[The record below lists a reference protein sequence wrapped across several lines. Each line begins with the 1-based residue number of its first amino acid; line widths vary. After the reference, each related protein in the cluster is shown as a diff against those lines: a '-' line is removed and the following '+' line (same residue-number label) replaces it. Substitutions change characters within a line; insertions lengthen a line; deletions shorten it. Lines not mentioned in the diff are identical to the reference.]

1 MTFTPRTRLVNP
13 RLGTYFGIFASALA
27 ALFFLAAIFEQLGMA
42 DRILR
47 WMMLLGPVA
56 LYGAIGLASANQQP
70 LDYFAAGRR
79 VPAIFTG
86 LALAITALGATG
98 LVTLT
103 GVFFVSGFDGLAITI
118 GGLAGFVCMAIL
130 LAPFLRKFG
139 AYTVPTYLGRRFESR
154 FLRLLSAAFLAL
166 PLLLLMAAEL
176 RIASGVGAWLSG
188 VPATSLLPLF
198 ALLALATLV
207 GGGMRSLSW
216 SNAAQAITV
225 LLAFLVPVALVA
237 VLVTKLPIP
246 QLSYGPI
253 VRSLIKQEA
262 ALALPSVAAAPF
274 SFELPGEG
282 FATIAK
288 RFATP
293 FGAIGPGAFVVTML
307 VVMSG
312 LASAPWLLPR
322 VSATPGVHEARKSLS
337 WATFMFGVIV
347 LTMSA
352 VAAFMREPL
361 MELALSSDP
370 GQLPGWLEKL
380 RASGL
385 AEITTSST
393 RVAVGSVAFARDGVF
408 LALPI
413 ASDLPAAFIYLAA
426 ASAIAAA
433 LAGLSAAGV
442 ALGNLLSE
450 DVLNGLSWEPPSDA
464 VRLMMARGMLAAAI
478 GAGTALAIMAPTD
491 PLSLLLWAVTITGAT
506 AFPILILSIWWKRV
520 NAFGALAGMTSGFVI
535 ATGAIIAGEAGL
547 FSTAGIVAA
556 GLALPVGTAAAML
569 VSVLTPPPSRH
580 ALELVRDIRVPGG
593 EILYDREMQR
603 LRLRQRRSK
612 AGG

>member
-13 RLGTYFGIFASALA
+13 RLGTYFGIFASGLA
-27 ALFFLAAIFEQLGMA
+27 ALFFLATIFEQLGMSDA
-42 DRILR
+42 MLR
-47 WMMLLGPVA
+47 WMMLIGPVA
-56 LYGAIGLASANQQP
+56 LYGCIGLASANQQP

-86 LALAITALGATG
+86 LALAVSALGATG

-118 GGLAGFVCMAIL
+118 GALAGFVAMAIL

-139 AYTVPTYLGRRFESR
+139 AYTIPTYLGRRFESR
-154 FLRLLSAAFLAL
+154 FLRLLSAVFLAL
-166 PLLLLMAAEL
+166 PMLLLIAAEL
-176 RIASGVGAWLSG
+176 RIAGSVGAWISG
-188 VPATSLLPLF
+188 VPAATLLPAF
-198 ALLALATLV
+198 ALIVMATLV
-207 GGGMRSLSW
+207 PGGMRSLSW

-262 ALALPSVAAAPF
+262 ALALPGVATTAF
-274 SFELPGEG
+274 SFDLPGEG

-293 FGAIGPGAFVVTML
+293 FGAIGPAAFVATML
-307 VVMSG
+307 MVMAG

-322 VSATPGVHEARKSLS
+322 VSATPGVHDARKSLS
-337 WATFMFGVIV
+337 WATFIFGILI
-347 LTMSA
+347 LTMTS
-352 VAAFMREPL
+352 VAAFMRAPL
-361 MELALSSDP
+361 MELALASDP
-370 GQLPGWLEKL
+370 GQMPEWLVNLQQAGLVEL
-380 RASGL
+380 TTAS
-385 AEITTSST
+385 TQ
-393 RVAVGSVAFARDGVF
+393 VAVGSVAFARDGVF

-413 ASDLPAAFIYLAA
+413 ATGLPSAFVYLAA
-426 ASAIAAA
+426 AAAIAAA
-433 LAGLSAAGV
+433 LATTGAAGV

-450 DVLNGLSWEPPSDA
+450 DVLNGLSWEPTSDT
-464 VRLMMARGMLAAAI
+464 VRLLMARVMLAAAI
-478 GAGTALAIMAPTD
+478 GAGTALALVAPAD
-491 PLSLLLWAVTITGAT
+491 PLSLMLWAVTITGAT
-506 AFPILILSIWWKRV
+506 AFPVLVLSIWWKRL
-520 NAFGALAGMTSGFVI
+520 NEFGALAGMISGFVI
-535 ATGAIIAGEAGL
+535 STGAIIAGEAGL
-547 FSTAGIVAA
+547 FSTAGTVAA
-556 GLALPVGTAAAML
+556 AVALPVGTIAALL
-569 VSVLTPPPSRH
+569 VSVMTPAPSRH

-603 LRLRQRRSK
+603 LRLKQRLSGS
-612 AGG
+612 A

>member
-13 RLGTYFGIFASALA
+13 RLGTYFGIFASGLA
-27 ALFFLAAIFEQLGMA
+27 ALFFLATIFEQLGMSDA
-42 DRILR
+42 MLR
-47 WMMLLGPVA
+47 WMMLIGPVA
-56 LYGAIGLASANQQP
+56 LYGCIGLASANRQP

-86 LALAITALGATG
+86 LALAVSALGATG

-118 GGLAGFVCMAIL
+118 GALAGFVAMAIL

-139 AYTVPTYLGRRFESR
+139 AYTIPTYLGRRFESR
-154 FLRLLSAAFLAL
+154 FLRLLSAVFLAL
-166 PLLLLMAAEL
+166 PMLLLIAAEL
-176 RIASGVGAWLSG
+176 RIAGSVGAWISG
-188 VPATSLLPLF
+188 VPAATLLPLF
-198 ALLALATLV
+198 ALIVMATLV
-207 GGGMRSLSW
+207 PGGMRSLSW

-262 ALALPSVAAAPF
+262 ALALPGVATTAF
-274 SFELPGEG
+274 SFDLPGEG

-293 FGAIGPGAFVVTML
+293 FGAIGPAAFVATML
-307 VVMSG
+307 TVMAG

-322 VSATPGVHEARKSLS
+322 VSATPGVHDARKSLS
-337 WATFMFGVIV
+337 WATFIFGILI
-347 LTMSA
+347 LTMTS
-352 VAAFMREPL
+352 VAAFMRAPL
-361 MELALSSDP
+361 MELALASDP
-370 GQLPGWLEKL
+370 GQLPEWLVNLQQAGLVEL
-380 RASGL
+380 TTAS
-385 AEITTSST
+385 TQ
-393 RVAVGSVAFARDGVF
+393 VAVGSVAFARDGVF

-413 ASDLPAAFIYLAA
+413 ATGLPSAFVYLAA
-426 ASAIAAA
+426 AAAIAAA
-433 LAGLSAAGV
+433 LATTGAAGV

-450 DVLNGLSWEPPSDA
+450 DVLNGLSWEPTSDT
-464 VRLMMARGMLAAAI
+464 VRLLMARVMLAAAI
-478 GAGTALAIMAPTD
+478 GAGTALALVAPAD
-491 PLSLLLWAVTITGAT
+491 PLLLMLWAVTITGAT
-506 AFPILILSIWWKRV
+506 AFPVLVLSIWWKRL
-520 NAFGALAGMTSGFVI
+520 NEFGALAGMISGFVI
-535 ATGAIIAGEAGL
+535 STGAIIAGEAGL
-547 FSTAGIVAA
+547 FSTAGTVAA
-556 GLALPVGTAAAML
+556 AVALPVGTIAALL
-569 VSVLTPPPSRH
+569 VSVMTPAPSRH

-603 LRLRQRRSK
+603 LRLKQRR
-612 AGG
+612 GGSA

>member
-13 RLGTYFGIFASALA
+13 RLGTYFGIFASGLA
-27 ALFFLAAIFEQLGMA
+27 ALFFLATIFEQLGMSDA
-42 DRILR
+42 MLR
-47 WMMLLGPVA
+47 WMMLIGPVA
-56 LYGAIGLASANQQP
+56 LYGCIGLASANQQP

-86 LALAITALGATG
+86 LALAVSALGATG

-118 GGLAGFVCMAIL
+118 GALAGFVAMAIL

-139 AYTVPTYLGRRFESR
+139 AYTIPTYLGRRFESR
-154 FLRLLSAAFLAL
+154 FLRLLSAVFLAL
-166 PLLLLMAAEL
+166 PMLLLIAAEL
-176 RIASGVGAWLSG
+176 RIAGSVGAWISG
-188 VPATSLLPLF
+188 VTAATLLPAF
-198 ALLALATLV
+198 ALIVMATLV
-207 GGGMRSLSW
+207 PGGMRSLSW

-262 ALALPSVAAAPF
+262 ALALPGVATTAF
-274 SFELPGEG
+274 SFDLPGEG

-293 FGAIGPGAFVVTML
+293 FGAIGPAAFVATML
-307 VVMSG
+307 TVMAG

-322 VSATPGVHEARKSLS
+322 VSATPGVHDARKSLS
-337 WATFMFGVIV
+337 WATFIFGILI
-347 LTMSA
+347 LTMTS
-352 VAAFMREPL
+352 VAAFMRAPL
-361 MELALSSDP
+361 MELALASDP
-370 GQLPGWLEKL
+370 GQMPEWLVNLQQAGLVEL
-380 RASGL
+380 TTAS
-385 AEITTSST
+385 TK
-393 RVAVGSVAFARDGVF
+393 VAVGSVAFARDGVF

-413 ASDLPAAFIYLAA
+413 ATGLPSAFVYLAA
-426 ASAIAAA
+426 AAAIAAA
-433 LAGLSAAGV
+433 LATTGAAGV

-450 DVLNGLSWEPPSDA
+450 DVLNGLSWEPTSDT
-464 VRLMMARGMLAAAI
+464 VRLLMARVMLAAAI
-478 GAGTALAIMAPTD
+478 GAGTALALVAPAD
-491 PLSLLLWAVTITGAT
+491 PLSLMLWAVTITGAT
-506 AFPILILSIWWKRV
+506 AFPVLVLSIWWKRL
-520 NAFGALAGMTSGFVI
+520 NEFGALAGMISGFVI
-535 ATGAIIAGEAGL
+535 STGAIIAGEAGL
-547 FSTAGIVAA
+547 FSTAGTVAA
-556 GLALPVGTAAAML
+556 AVALPVGTIAALL
-569 VSVLTPPPSRH
+569 VSVMTPAPSRH

-603 LRLRQRRSK
+603 LRLKQRRSGS
-612 AGG
+612 A

>member
-13 RLGTYFGIFASALA
+13 RLGTYFGIFASGLA
-27 ALFFLAAIFEQLGMA
+27 ALFFLATIFEQLGMSDA
-42 DRILR
+42 MLR
-47 WMMLLGPVA
+47 WMMLIGPVA
-56 LYGAIGLASANQQP
+56 LYGCIGLASANRQP

-86 LALAITALGATG
+86 LALAVSALGATG

-118 GGLAGFVCMAIL
+118 GALAGFVAMAIL

-139 AYTVPTYLGRRFESR
+139 AYTIPTYLGRRFESR
-154 FLRLLSAAFLAL
+154 FLRLLSAVFLAL
-166 PLLLLMAAEL
+166 PMLLLIAAEL
-176 RIASGVGAWLSG
+176 RIAGSVGAWISG
-188 VPATSLLPLF
+188 VPAATLLPLF
-198 ALLALATLV
+198 ALIVMATLV
-207 GGGMRSLSW
+207 PGGMRSLSW

-262 ALALPSVAAAPF
+262 ALALPGVATTAF
-274 SFELPGEG
+274 SFDLPGEG

-293 FGAIGPGAFVVTML
+293 FGAIGPAAFVATML
-307 VVMSG
+307 MVMAG

-322 VSATPGVHEARKSLS
+322 VSATPGVHDARKSLS
-337 WATFMFGVIV
+337 WATFIFGILI
-347 LTMSA
+347 LTMTS
-352 VAAFMREPL
+352 VAAFMRAPL
-361 MELALSSDP
+361 MELALASDP
-370 GQLPGWLEKL
+370 GQLPEWLVNL
-380 RASGL
+380 QYAGL
-385 AEITTSST
+385 VELTTAST

-413 ASDLPAAFIYLAA
+413 ATGLPSAFVYLAA
-426 ASAIAAA
+426 AAAIAAA
-433 LAGLSAAGV
+433 LATTGAAGV

-450 DVLNGLSWEPPSDA
+450 DVLNGLSWEPTSDT
-464 VRLMMARGMLAAAI
+464 VRLLMARVMLAAAI
-478 GAGTALAIMAPTD
+478 GAGTALALVAPAD
-491 PLSLLLWAVTITGAT
+491 PLLLMLWAVTITGAT
-506 AFPILILSIWWKRV
+506 AFPVLVLSIWWKRL
-520 NAFGALAGMTSGFVI
+520 NEFGALAGMISGFVI
-535 ATGAIIAGEAGL
+535 STGAIIAGEAGL
-547 FSTAGIVAA
+547 FSTAGTVAA
-556 GLALPVGTAAAML
+556 AVALPVGTIAALL
-569 VSVLTPPPSRH
+569 VSVMTPAPSRH

-603 LRLRQRRSK
+603 LRLKQRR
-612 AGG
+612 GGSA

>member
-13 RLGTYFGIFASALA
+13 RLGTYFGIFASGLA
-27 ALFFLAAIFEQLGMA
+27 ALFFLATIFEQLGMSDA
-42 DRILR
+42 MLR
-47 WMMLLGPVA
+47 WMMLIGPVA
-56 LYGAIGLASANQQP
+56 LYGCIGLASGNRQP

-86 LALAITALGATG
+86 LALAVSALGATG

-118 GGLAGFVCMAIL
+118 GALAGFVAMAIL

-139 AYTVPTYLGRRFESR
+139 AYTIPTYLGRRFESR
-154 FLRLLSAAFLAL
+154 FLRLLSAVFLAL
-166 PLLLLMAAEL
+166 PMLLLIAAEL
-176 RIASGVGAWLSG
+176 RIAGSVGAWISG
-188 VPATSLLPLF
+188 VPAATLLPLF
-198 ALLALATLV
+198 ALIVMATLV
-207 GGGMRSLSW
+207 PGGMRSLSW

-262 ALALPSVAAAPF
+262 ALALPGVATTAF
-274 SFELPGEG
+274 SFDLPGEG

-293 FGAIGPGAFVVTML
+293 FGAIGPAAFVATML
-307 VVMSG
+307 MVMAG

-322 VSATPGVHEARKSLS
+322 VSATPGVHDARKSLS
-337 WATFMFGVIV
+337 WATFIFGILI
-347 LTMSA
+347 LTMTS
-352 VAAFMREPL
+352 VAAFMRAPL
-361 MELALSSDP
+361 MELALASDP
-370 GQLPGWLEKL
+370 GQLPEWLVNL
-380 RASGL
+380 QYAGL
-385 AEITTSST
+385 VELTTAST

-413 ASDLPAAFIYLAA
+413 ATGLPSAFVYLAA
-426 ASAIAAA
+426 AAAIAAA
-433 LAGLSAAGV
+433 LATTGAAGV

-450 DVLNGLSWEPPSDA
+450 DVLNGLSWEPTGDT
-464 VRLMMARGMLAAAI
+464 VRLLMARVMLAAAI
-478 GAGTALAIMAPTD
+478 GAGTALALVAPAD
-491 PLSLLLWAVTITGAT
+491 PLSLMLWAVTITGAT
-506 AFPILILSIWWKRV
+506 AFPVLVLSIWWKRL
-520 NAFGALAGMTSGFVI
+520 NEFGALAGMISGFVI
-535 ATGAIIAGEAGL
+535 STGAIIAGEAGL
-547 FSTAGIVAA
+547 FSTAGTVAA
-556 GLALPVGTAAAML
+556 AVALPVGTIAALL
-569 VSVLTPPPSRH
+569 VSVMTPAPSRH

-603 LRLRQRRSK
+603 LRLKQRR
-612 AGG
+612 GGSA

>member
-13 RLGTYFGIFASALA
+13 RLGTYFGIFASGLA
-27 ALFFLAAIFEQLGMA
+27 ALFFLATIFEQLGMSDA
-42 DRILR
+42 MLR
-47 WMMLLGPVA
+47 WMMLIGPVA
-56 LYGAIGLASANQQP
+56 LYGCIGLASANRQP

-86 LALAITALGATG
+86 LALAVSALGATG

-118 GGLAGFVCMAIL
+118 GALAGFVAMAIL

-139 AYTVPTYLGRRFESR
+139 AYTIPTYLGRRFESR
-154 FLRLLSAAFLAL
+154 FLRLLSAVFLAL
-166 PLLLLMAAEL
+166 PMLLLIAAEL
-176 RIASGVGAWLSG
+176 RIAGSVGAWISG
-188 VPATSLLPLF
+188 VPAATLLPLF
-198 ALLALATLV
+198 ALIVMATLV
-207 GGGMRSLSW
+207 PGGMRSLSW

-262 ALALPSVAAAPF
+262 ALALPGVATTAF
-274 SFELPGEG
+274 SFDLPGEG

-293 FGAIGPGAFVVTML
+293 FGAIGPAAFVATML
-307 VVMSG
+307 MVMAG

-322 VSATPGVHEARKSLS
+322 VSATPGVHDARKSLS
-337 WATFMFGVIV
+337 WATFIFGILI
-347 LTMSA
+347 LTMTS
-352 VAAFMREPL
+352 VAAFMRAPL
-361 MELALSSDP
+361 MELALASDP
-370 GQLPGWLEKL
+370 GQMPEWLVNLQQAGLVEL
-380 RASGL
+380 TTAS
-385 AEITTSST
+385 TK
-393 RVAVGSVAFARDGVF
+393 VAVGSVAFARDGVF

-413 ASDLPAAFIYLAA
+413 ATGLPSAFVYLAA
-426 ASAIAAA
+426 AAAIAAA
-433 LAGLSAAGV
+433 LATTGAAGV

-450 DVLNGLSWEPPSDA
+450 DVLNGLSWEPTSDT
-464 VRLMMARGMLAAAI
+464 VRLLMARVMLAAAI
-478 GAGTALAIMAPTD
+478 GAGTALALVAPAD
-491 PLSLLLWAVTITGAT
+491 PLSLMLWAVTITGAT
-506 AFPILILSIWWKRV
+506 AFPVLVLSIWWKRL
-520 NAFGALAGMTSGFVI
+520 NEFGALAGMISGFVI
-535 ATGAIIAGEAGL
+535 STGAIIAGEAGL
-547 FSTAGIVAA
+547 FSTAGTVAA
-556 GLALPVGTAAAML
+556 AVALPVGTIAALL
-569 VSVLTPPPSRH
+569 VSVMTPAPSRH

-603 LRLRQRRSK
+603 LRLKQRR
-612 AGG
+612 GGSA

>member
-13 RLGTYFGIFASALA
+13 RLGTYFGIFASGLA
-27 ALFFLAAIFEQLGMA
+27 ALFFLATIFEQLGMSDA
-42 DRILR
+42 MLR
-47 WMMLLGPVA
+47 WMMLIGPVA
-56 LYGAIGLASANQQP
+56 LYGCIGLASANQQP

-86 LALAITALGATG
+86 LALAVSALGATG

-118 GGLAGFVCMAIL
+118 GALAGFVAMAIL

-139 AYTVPTYLGRRFESR
+139 AYTIPTYLGRRFESR
-154 FLRLLSAAFLAL
+154 FLRLLSAVFLAL
-166 PLLLLMAAEL
+166 PMLLLIAAEL
-176 RIASGVGAWLSG
+176 RIAGSVGAWISG
-188 VPATSLLPLF
+188 VTAATLLPAF
-198 ALLALATLV
+198 ALIVMATLV
-207 GGGMRSLSW
+207 PGGMRSLSW

-262 ALALPSVAAAPF
+262 ALALPGVATTAF
-274 SFELPGEG
+274 SFDLPGEG

-293 FGAIGPGAFVVTML
+293 FGAIGPAAFVATML
-307 VVMSG
+307 TVMAG

-322 VSATPGVHEARKSLS
+322 VSATPGVHDARKSLS
-337 WATFMFGVIV
+337 WATFIFGILI
-347 LTMSA
+347 LTMTS
-352 VAAFMREPL
+352 VAAFMRAPL
-361 MELALSSDP
+361 MELALASDP
-370 GQLPGWLEKL
+370 GQMPEWLVNLQQAGLVEL
-380 RASGL
+380 TTAS
-385 AEITTSST
+385 TK
-393 RVAVGSVAFARDGVF
+393 VAVGSVAFARDGVF

-413 ASDLPAAFIYLAA
+413 ATGLPSAFVYLAA
-426 ASAIAAA
+426 AAAIAAA
-433 LAGLSAAGV
+433 LATTGAAGV

-450 DVLNGLSWEPPSDA
+450 DVLNGLSWEPTSDT
-464 VRLMMARGMLAAAI
+464 VRLLMARVMLAAAI
-478 GAGTALAIMAPTD
+478 GAGTALALVAPAD
-491 PLSLLLWAVTITGAT
+491 PLSLMLWAVTITGAT
-506 AFPILILSIWWKRV
+506 AFPVLVLSIWWKRL
-520 NAFGALAGMTSGFVI
+520 NEFGALAGMISGFVI
-535 ATGAIIAGEAGL
+535 STGAIIAGESGL
-547 FSTAGIVAA
+547 FSTAGTVAA
-556 GLALPVGTAAAML
+556 AVALPVGTIAALL
-569 VSVLTPPPSRH
+569 VSVMTPAPSRH

-603 LRLRQRRSK
+603 LRLKQRRSGS
-612 AGG
+612 A

>member
-13 RLGTYFGIFASALA
+13 RLGTYFGIFASGLA
-27 ALFFLAAIFEQLGMA
+27 ALFFLATIFEQLGMSDA
-42 DRILR
+42 MLR
-47 WMMLLGPVA
+47 WMMLIGPVA
-56 LYGAIGLASANQQP
+56 LYGCIGLASANQQP

-86 LALAITALGATG
+86 LALAVSALGATG

-118 GGLAGFVCMAIL
+118 GALAGFVAMAIL

-139 AYTVPTYLGRRFESR
+139 AYTIPTYLGRRFESR
-154 FLRLLSAAFLAL
+154 FLRLLSAVFLAL
-166 PLLLLMAAEL
+166 PMLLLIAAEL
-176 RIASGVGAWLSG
+176 RIAGSVGAWISG
-188 VPATSLLPLF
+188 VPAATLLPLF
-198 ALLALATLV
+198 ALIVMATLV
-207 GGGMRSLSW
+207 PGGMRSLSW

-262 ALALPSVAAAPF
+262 ALALPGVATTAF
-274 SFELPGEG
+274 SFDLPGEG

-293 FGAIGPGAFVVTML
+293 FGAIGPAAFVATML
-307 VVMSG
+307 TVMAG

-322 VSATPGVHEARKSLS
+322 VSATPGVHDARKSLS
-337 WATFMFGVIV
+337 WATFIFGILI
-347 LTMSA
+347 LTMTS
-352 VAAFMREPL
+352 VAAFMRAPL
-361 MELALSSDP
+361 MELALASDP
-370 GQLPGWLEKL
+370 GQMPEWLVNLQQAGLVEL
-380 RASGL
+380 TTAS
-385 AEITTSST
+385 TK
-393 RVAVGSVAFARDGVF
+393 VAVGSVAFARDGVF

-413 ASDLPAAFIYLAA
+413 ATGLPSAFVYLAA
-426 ASAIAAA
+426 AAAIAAA
-433 LAGLSAAGV
+433 LATTGAAGV

-450 DVLNGLSWEPPSDA
+450 DVLNGLSWEPTSDT
-464 VRLMMARGMLAAAI
+464 VRLLMARVMLAAAI
-478 GAGTALAIMAPTD
+478 GAGTALALVAPAD
-491 PLSLLLWAVTITGAT
+491 PLSLMLWAVTITGAT
-506 AFPILILSIWWKRV
+506 AFPVLVLSIWWKRL
-520 NAFGALAGMTSGFVI
+520 NEFGALAGMISGFVI
-535 ATGAIIAGEAGL
+535 STGAIIAGEAGL
-547 FSTAGIVAA
+547 FSTAGTVAA
-556 GLALPVGTAAAML
+556 AVALPVGTIAALL
-569 VSVLTPPPSRH
+569 VSVMTPAPSRH

-603 LRLRQRRSK
+603 LRLKQRRSGS
-612 AGG
+612 A